1 MSEMGVAPRLNATST
16 HKQDTHT
23 LRCTLHGL
31 QGIRQT
37 PLTST
42 TAVRMLAEGAAT
54 AAAWPEARISGP
66 DMTGIAIRQLML
78 LVHGTRTAQRGPLDR
93 PQSSTACWITDRM
106 TSPRAILLTGSSQR
120 IRPYVGRPETAS
132 LRHHRAKL
140 QQIADCRLQT
150 MGADF
155 WFGEPDFRFQI
166 SDGEGECLAPLG
178 ANNRNLKSDFAWV
191 STFQTPLRVPQNS

>member
-1 MSEMGVAPRLNATST
+1 MTFLTLSYESLVSEMGVAPRLNATST

-93 PQSSTACWITDRM
+93 PQSSTACWIKDRM

-132 LRHHRAKL
+132 LRRHRAKL
-140 QQIADCRLQT
+140 QQIADCRLQISDDGSRFLVW
-150 MGADF
+150 GA
-155 WFGEPDFRFQI
+155 RFQI
-166 SDGEGECLAPLG
+166 SDF
-178 ANNRNLKSDFAWV
+178 RW
-191 STFQTPLRVPQNS
+191 